1 MNELKNCPFCG
12 APSGAY
18 CDDDGSFTGRITE
31 WVTCANDNCMPFP
44 QHMRVEVWQNDR
56 KIERFMRQSID
67 TQQDWMHKHDE
78 VISDLRASL
87 AAKDAESAERWET
100 IKQYV
105 ATVENYEASLAAA
118 QAENGRLKEDFEH
131 VSDVAKRDGMQAIAQ
146 YERAQKAEH
155 ENGRLKEA
163 LTYYAN
169 EDIYRGEGWHEIEND
184 DGEKARAA
192 LKEVK

>member
-118 QAENGRLKEDFEH
+118 QAENGRLKE
-131 VSDVAKRDGMQAIAQ
+131 
-146 YERAQKAEH
+146 
-155 ENGRLKEA
+155 A